1 MNTHTIS
8 TTSRRRLLGA
18 LPAVMPALLPAGW
31 LLPASARAAETIR
44 LPGPVNI
51 IVPYPPGGQG
61 DVFARLIATRLGAML
76 EQPVIVDNRPGGT
89 GALGARLAAR
99 AKADG
104 CNLLMGQTGEMAVN
118 VAVVKS
124 LGYDP
129 LTDFRA
135 VVLIGDS
142 PLVLVVPAAAP
153 YDDLAGLLAAARG
166 RAAGLDY
173 ASSGTA
179 TPGHIA
185 GATLALASQTRLVHI
200 PYKGAGQAMSD
211 VLAGQVQ
218 MFFSSASA
226 VVPYVQSG
234 KLKALAVCSARR
246 IAALPKVPTMAEAGF
261 PKLAFSLWAG
271 LFAPAATPENIVE
284 HLNRVV
290 GDIVAEPAIR
300 QRLEAE
306 GSAVA
311 RNTPQVFADFV
322 RRDVARYAEIIRE
335 TGIKAE

>member
-1 MNTHTIS
+1 MK
-8 TTSRRRLLGA
+8 TTSILTTRRRLLGA
-18 LPAVMPALLPAGW
+18 LPAVLPAAW
-31 LLPASARAAETIR
+31 LASPTARAGETVR
-44 LPGPVNI
+44 LSGPVNI

-61 DVFARLIATRLGAML
+61 DVFARLISTRLGAVL

-99 AKADG
+99 ARPDG
-104 CNLLMGQTGEMAVN
+104 NNLLMGQTGEMAVN
-118 VAVVKS
+118 MSVVKS
-124 LGYDP
+124 LGYNP
-129 LTDFRA
+129 LTDFRP

-142 PLVLVVPAAAP
+142 PLVLVVPASAP
-153 YDDLAGLLAAARG
+153 YSDLAGLLAAAKARPE
-166 RAAGLDY
+166 GLDF

-185 GATLALASQTRLVHI
+185 GASLALASHTRLVHI

-246 IAALPKVPTMAEAGF
+246 ISALPKVPTMAEAGF
-261 PKLAFSLWAG
+261 PRLAFSLWAG
-271 LFAPAATPENIVE
+271 LFAPAGTPENIVE

-306 GSAVA
+306 GSAVP
-311 RNTPQVFADFV
+311 RNTPREFADFV
-322 RRDVARYAEIIRE
+322 RRDVARYAEIIQE